1 MVDIGGPFKA
11 TLPALS
17 FENATRR
24 NRRARS
30 RAQPAHAPF
39 RCSSPSAC
47 ARRPNLVAGSLVYA
61 RVESAPRDVEPTLS
75 CVDAAG
81 KSAGMGPLL
90 GGLPFSVSTGAARA
104 LLARPP
110 CAALAT
116 LGAAASF
123 ELAVGVNGRC
133 WVSAP
138 DVGTTILVAQALTQ
152 AATLPPAHASSM
164 VAAMLAQHADA
175 KA

>member
-1 MVDIGGPFKA
+1 
-11 TLPALS
+11 
-17 FENATRR
+17 
-24 NRRARS
+24 
-30 RAQPAHAPF
+30 
-39 RCSSPSAC
+39 
-47 ARRPNLVAGSLVYA
+47 VYA

-90 GGLPFSVSTGAARA
+90 GGLPFSVSTGAARV

-138 DVGTTILVAQALTQ
+138 DVGMTILVAQALAQ